1 MGEFPSNVEP
11 HDSQRIVRAMCV
23 GVVPLMW
30 ASWRVIEFVG
40 SMVVAIWVL
49 AAAIAAM
56 VFVMEVV
63 PGAGFLI
70 GSTIFG
76 YFVAFI
82 YVALGVLAILDHTHR
97 LPRWA

>member
-1 MGEFPSNVEP
+1 
-11 HDSQRIVRAMCV
+11 MCV